1 MRADKA
7 AYFRAE
13 IAKAANSQSSA
24 AESEYDVI
32 GGTIYSATQGINAFG
47 HGSVQGFLNAFDAA
61 RNQGQS
67 WGDSLLSAIKAAPN
81 EARKA
86 IGGWAAQRAAETGS
100 RLTPAQRRYYEAA
113 TLESFAGVQIT
124 GDYSPFQ
131 GHLSSAELELRAE
144 HGEASKD
151 IANLLR
157 RAAGQNRSDLLDLV
171 ASYNRANGS
180 N

>member
-1 MRADKA
+1 
-7 AYFRAE
+7 
-13 IAKAANSQSSA
+13 
-24 AESEYDVI
+24 
-32 GGTIYSATQGINAFG
+32 
-47 HGSVQGFLNAFDAA
+47 
-61 RNQGQS
+61 
-67 WGDSLLSAIKAAPN
+67 
-81 EARKA
+81 
-86 IGGWAAQRAAETGS
+86 
-100 RLTPAQRRYYEAA
+100 
-113 TLESFAGVQIT
+113 VQIT